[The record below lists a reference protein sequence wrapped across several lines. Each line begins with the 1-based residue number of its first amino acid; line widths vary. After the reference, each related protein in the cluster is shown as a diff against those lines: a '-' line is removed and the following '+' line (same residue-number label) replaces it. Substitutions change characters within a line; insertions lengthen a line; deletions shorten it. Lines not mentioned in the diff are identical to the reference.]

1 MTATRRLYARVGA
14 LILVAL
20 ALGIGFIIFL
30 TSGRSGGDNTIYE
43 TYLQESVQGLEVG
56 APVRYRGVRVGR
68 VTEISLVA
76 VAYPPRNSQA
86 MPQAYQRVL
95 VRFGIDRSR
104 VGEFTDI
111 EQGIQQGLRVRLS
124 SQGITG
130 VAYLELD
137 FADPD
142 RFPVPKFP
150 WESRYPIMPSTPST
164 VAQVQNA
171 AENILRRIEAAPL
184 EELLANVMG
193 LVTDIRNQVKPEGDA
208 AQTMREAGQ
217 TLALLRDQLEKANL
231 PGLSADARA
240 LIGGPDTQAML
251 KNTAAAAAELR
262 TGLSRLPA
270 AINSLEQAVRAARV
284 ATTDVNADLT
294 PILRDLRTT
303 AANLRDVTETM
314 RRSPSQTIFGA
325 PPPAPS
331 QR

>member
-1 MTATRRLYARVGA
+1 MTASTSLYARVGA

-20 ALGIGFIIFL
+20 ALGFGFVIFL
-30 TSGRSGGDNTIYE
+30 TSGRSSGDLTTYE
-43 TYLQESVQGLEVG
+43 TYLEESVQGLEVG

-68 VTEISLVA
+68 VSEIGLVA
-76 VAYPPRNSQA
+76 VAYPPSGERV

-95 VRFGIDRSR
+95 VRFGIDQSR

-111 EQGIQQGLRVRLS
+111 DLSIQQGLRVRLS

-142 RFPVPKFP
+142 RFPIPAFP
-150 WESRYPIMPSTPST
+150 WQARYPIMPSMPST

-171 AENILRRIEAAPL
+171 AENILRRIETAPL
-184 EELLANVMG
+184 EDLLANVMG
-193 LVTDIRNQVKPEGDA
+193 LVTDIRSQVKPDGDA
-208 AQTMREAGQ
+208 TQTMREAAQ
-217 TLALLRDQLEKANL
+217 TLTALREQIEKADL
-231 PGLSADARA
+231 AGLSADARA
-240 LIGGPDTQAML
+240 LMGGPDTKAML
-251 KNTAAAAAELR
+251 QNTAAAAAELR
-262 TGLSRLPA
+262 TGLARLPA
-270 AINSLEQAVRAARV
+270 AINSLEVAVRAARA
-284 ATTDVNADLT
+284 ATTDANADLT

-325 PPPAPS
+325 PPPPN